1 LKFKFFSVA
10 MALVLAL
17 SLCLVMAV
25 PAGADDFVGTMEL
38 GTQGNGQSAWSH
50 ATYHSSNTAAK
61 LTLPAGFNTSDF
73 GHVGLYPAS
82 PTTLNYIT
90 SVSYWYRPAGY
101 QVDCSSSPTFYMKPG
116 DPNGLAYPA
125 SYVVFDLDTNG
136 DDTADVWVVEYEAF
150 DTTQAWQQDTIDDS
164 NGHFHVEGYT
174 NAYNQSNA
182 GTLAQ
187 VKAIDD
193 PPSGTVGTL
202 GNAKV
207 IRVGIETGG
216 WGPWS
221 GYASN
226 DLVTY
231 VDDLNVNGT
240 LYDFESTGSVG
251 LTAEVP
257 DIVAIS
263 VTPTN
268 IDFGTLLP
276 GETSDVKNII
286 VYNVGTHTVDI
297 DAEVDGAALFENN
310 LQLKN
315 YTTGTPDWAYAVE
328 SSGHYDY
335 SGPMIDDLGMTL
347 SETLRTKLIVPSGYT
362 PSGTET
368 ATLIFTASPVP

>member
-1 LKFKFFSVA
+1 LKSRLFSVA
-10 MALVLAL
+10 MAMVLAV
-17 SLCLVMAV
+17 SLCLAMAA
-25 PAGADDFVGTMEL
+25 PAGAADFVGTMEL
-38 GTQGNGQSAWSH
+38 GTQGNGQSVWSH
-50 ATYHSSNTAAK
+50 AAYHSSNTAAK

-82 PTTLNYIT
+82 PTTLNDVT

-116 DPNGLAYPA
+116 DSNVLAYPA

-164 NGHFHVEGYT
+164 NGHFHVEGYI
-174 NAYNQSNA
+174 NVYNQSSA

-187 VKAIDD
+187 VKILTD
-193 PPSGTVGTL
+193 PASSPL

-221 GYASN
+221 EYTSN

-257 DIVAIS
+257 DIIAIS
-263 VTPTN
+263 VTPTS

-286 VYNVGTHTVDI
+286 VYNVGTHTVDVG
-297 DAEVDGAALFENN
+297 AEVDGAALFELN

-315 YTTGTPDWAYAVE
+315 YTTGSPGWHYAVKD
-328 SSGHYDY
+328 SGHYY
-335 SGPMIDDLGMTL
+335 YTSPMIDDLGMTL
-347 SETLRTKLIVPSGYT
+347 SETLRTKLVVPSGYT
-362 PSGTET
+362 PNNTET
-368 ATLIFTASPVP
+368 ATLIFTATSVP